1 MKILLMGVLTLLF
14 VFETESQSFNGKGDS
29 KINVGYNIYG
39 YGNGIN
45 ASYNYGLNDQF
56 SIGAGGSYYFDNEE
70 NDYFLFARA
79 NFHLGPLMDLPRKL
93 DIYPGVEFGYLSSE
107 NIGLAAYIGVRYFF
121 TDRLGVYAEIGSS
134 GSVGMSL
141 CI

>member
-1 MKILLMGVLTLLF
+1 MGVLTLLF

-134 GSVGMSL
+134 GSVGMSV

>member
-134 GSVGMSL
+134 GSVGMSV

>member
-1 MKILLMGVLTLLF
+1 MGVLTLFF
-14 VFETESQSFNGKGDS
+14 VFKAEAQSFNGKGDS
-29 KINVGYNIYG
+29 KVNVGYHIYG

-56 SIGAGGSYYFDNEE
+56 SIGAGGNYYFDNEE
-70 NDYFLFARA
+70 NDYFLFVRA

-93 DIYPGVEFGYLSSE
+93 DIYPGVEFGYLSST
-107 NIGLAAYIGVRYFF
+107 NIGLAAYVGIRYFF
-121 TDRLGVYAEIGSS
+121 TDRIGVYTEIGSS
-134 GSVGMSL
+134 GSVGMSV

>member
-1 MKILLMGVLTLLF
+1 MGVLTLFF
-14 VFETESQSFNGKGDS
+14 VFKAEAQSFNGKGDS
-29 KINVGYNIYG
+29 KVNVGYNIYG

-56 SIGAGGSYYFDNEE
+56 SIGAGGNYYFDNEE
-70 NDYFLFARA
+70 NDYFLFVRA

-93 DIYPGVEFGYLSSE
+93 DIYPGVEFGYLSSA
-107 NIGLAAYIGVRYFF
+107 NIGLAAYVGIRYFF
-121 TDRLGVYAEIGSS
+121 TDRIGVYTEIGSS
-134 GSVGMSL
+134 GSVGMSV